1 MFRLFLKSLVLT
13 VTILLVGCSSGP
25 APVSPLSDARQN
37 IAPQRQSVYLLDAG
51 DKLRVI
57 TFGEEDLSG
66 EFVLDEQGR
75 LDLPLIGDIEAK
87 GKSLQEVESA
97 IIARLKDGY
106 LKDPKVS
113 LEILNYRPF
122 FIQGEVKTAGQ
133 YPYKAGLT
141 LQDAVAIAGGYTYR
155 ANSKV
160 VFIRKLDNNQEV
172 QVSTGHERIYIQ
184 PGDNI
189 RVPERFF

>member
-1 MFRLFLKSLVLT
+1 MFQLFLKSFA
-13 VTILLVGCSSGP
+13 IAIALLLAGCSSGP
-25 APVSPLSDARQN
+25 APISANTNAQANVS
-37 IAPQRQSVYLLDAG
+37 APRQSIYLLDAG

-66 EFVLDEQGR
+66 EFVLDEQGN
-75 LDLPLIGDIEAK
+75 LDMPLIGDVPAR
-87 GKSLQEVESA
+87 GKSLQDVESA
-97 IIARLKDGY
+97 IIARLKEGY
-106 LKDPKVS
+106 LKDPRVS

-133 YPYKAGLT
+133 YPYKADLT

-155 ANSKV
+155 ANQKV

-172 QVSTGHERIYIQ
+172 QIPLGRERIYIQ

-189 RVPERFF
+189 RIPERFF